1 MAIENDEKMEM
12 REKRIQTFLG
22 QFQKSIDWS
31 KYVGHARK
39 KTNFAAN
46 FGKSFANQTPTLIN
60 HYFAWLNTHQQ
71 NKKWECQ
78 FLHF

>member
-1 MAIENDEKMEM
+1 MSIENDEKMEM

-46 FGKSFANQTPTLIN
+46 
-60 HYFAWLNTHQQ
+60 
-71 NKKWECQ
+71 
-78 FLHF
+78 